1 MALNG
6 SVSTGG
12 YQGRYLLLGWS
23 ATQDVAKNE
32 STITWTLH
40 GAGNASSSYYRAGN
54 FNVTFDNDTVYS
66 TGATEAERITLYNG
80 TLVASGTWKKKHND
94 DGTCSFS
101 IYVHGAIYS
110 YAVNCKG
117 SGSVTL
123 NTIPRVSQPSTSA
136 SSVKMGNSVTI
147 YTNRKSESFTHD
159 IVVTLGTYTKT
170 WKDLVVAS
178 VNWSVGDLASY
189 IPNATSGTAT
199 ISCTTKSGTTVV
211 GTKTCTIRVDVYDA
225 TTPTL
230 PTSTTANPKYA
241 GEKITIG
248 LPMKSTNFG
257 HQLYYHF
264 GNESGTVSLDSKN
277 QWSIPIELCS
287 QIPSA
292 WDGTLTITCRTY
304 NGTALVGEKTASLY
318 FKVPDNDTT
327 KPNVT
332 NISLTPITSLG
343 SPFNTLYV
351 QGYSKVKATYTTT
364 AVYSSVKSVGMT
376 VQSKTVTGTS
386 TEATSG
392 ILTSHGTNVAVSF
405 LVTNARGQT
414 NTIPATIPT
423 IHEYSKPLVDGLS
436 GYAKALCYRSD
447 NECNEKTNGSYITV
461 KAQRKYSSIGGNNKC
476 KLWYRKKVY
485 DGLPIANNVAKK
497 TLLDFSTS
505 GEYNSVVDGE
515 ELFTDT
521 SYTVE
526 VGIEDTIGNS
536 SSIVYFIPTAKA
548 TFHLARGGE
557 GAAFGGYSDG
567 DGLLI
572 PWKTRFTGEVQGKV
586 YGLGA
591 LPSIPDG
598 ADINTYI
605 TPGAYRIH
613 SNASAE
619 TMTNLPIKKAGRLI
633 VYSSQ
638 GSGATS
644 GQWVYILQEFISF
657 DGNYRCVRWLHTDDE
672 ADAWTAELWKYTFMG
687 TSQLADYVVEQGVD
701 NQWTYRK
708 WNSGKY
714 DAYYYSNSAYSSIT
728 TNATAGALYR
738 SSGTS
743 FPLPSFNKGEVGVS
757 GMGSL
762 TNQWSG
768 IWVYQDKQN
777 LQVIYWS
784 VASATNM
791 SARLSLKI
799 DGYWK

>member
-6 SVSTGG
+6 TVSTTG

-23 ATQDVAKNE
+23 ATQDITKNE

-40 GAGNASSSYYRAGN
+40 GAGNASSSWYNAGN
-54 FNVTFDNDTVYS
+54 FNVTFDNDVVYS
-66 TGATEAERITLYNG
+66 TGENDRIALYNG
-80 TLVASGTWKKKHND
+80 TLVKSGTWKKKHNA

-101 IYVHGAIYS
+101 VYVHGAIYT

-117 SGSVTL
+117 SGSFTL
-123 NTIPRVSQPSTSA
+123 NTISRASQPSTSA
-136 SSVKMGNSVTI
+136 SSVKMGNSVVI
-147 YTNRKSESFTHD
+147 YTNSTSSSFTHD
-159 IVVTLGTYTKT
+159 ITVALGSYSQT
-170 WKDLVVAS
+170 WTGIYGSTRWD
-178 VNWSVGDLASY
+178 VGDLARY
-189 IPNATSGTAT
+189 INNQTSGTAT
-199 ISCTTKSGTTVV
+199 ITCVTKNGSTTI

-230 PTSTTANPKYA
+230 PTSTSANPKYA
-241 GEKITIG
+241 GDKITIG
-248 LPMKSTNFG
+248 LPMKSTNFA

-264 GNESGTVSLDSKN
+264 NNESGAVSLDSNN
-277 QWSIPIELCS
+277 QWTVPIALCS

-292 WDGTLTITCRTY
+292 WSGTLTITCRTY

-318 FKVPDNDTT
+318 FKVPDDSRT

-332 NISLTPITSLG
+332 DISLTPITSLG

-536 SSIVYFIPTAKA
+536 SSVVYFIPTAKA

-586 YGLGA
+586 YGLGKVKM
-591 LPSIPDG
+591 LDEG
-598 ADINTYI
+598 TDINKVVE
-605 TPGAYRIH
+605 PGVYAVRGDPE
-613 SNASAE
+613 AT
-619 TMTNLPIKKAGRLI
+619 TMQNLPVPYAGRLI
-633 VYSSQ
+633 VYSSNGTGRINGANVFIMQ
-638 GSGATS
+638 EYITHNGSHRCTRKLQTGSGDKADVWTITDWKTAKEYVCEAGTS
-644 GQWVYILQEFISF
+644 GI
-657 DGNYRCVRWLHTDDE
+657 
-672 ADAWTAELWKYTFMG
+672 
-687 TSQLADYVVEQGVD
+687 
-701 NQWTYRK
+701 WTYRK
-708 WNSGKY
+708 WTNGQVELIGKT
-714 DAYYYSNSAYSSIT
+714 DITVLKGDSTANKVLYYPFAINNPIMFLQGGSYAWNFSKPPYAQVGAT
-728 TNATAGALYR
+728 T
-738 SSGTS
+738 SGT
-743 FPLPSFNKGEVGVS
+743 VH
-757 GMGSL
+757 
-762 TNQWSG
+762 
-768 IWVYQDKQN
+768 VYQNIDTTTAYTYT
-777 LQVIYWS
+777 LFIS
-784 VASATNM
+784 VHGT
-791 SARLSLKI
+791 
-799 DGYWK
+799 WK